1 VLNALYLR
9 PEACDLEEYMSISE
23 ERLRILK
30 LIESGQVSAEEGGQL
45 IEALAANQERDRP
58 RGAVQPRVL
67 RVRVTDVSSR
77 RQKINITIPVS
88 LVGIGLKLGAKLARR
103 MESANADQIMRA
115 IEGGSLGR
123 IFEMQDLDEGE
134 RVEIFVE

>member
-1 VLNALYLR
+1 
-9 PEACDLEEYMSISE
+9 MSISE

-45 IEALAANQERDRP
+45 IEALSANQERDRP

-67 RVRVTDVSSR
+67 RVRVTDLSSR
-77 RQKINITIPVS
+77 RQKINVTIPVS
-88 LVGIGLKLGAKLARR
+88 LVGIGLKLGAKLVRR

>member
-1 VLNALYLR
+1 
-9 PEACDLEEYMSISE
+9 MSISE

-45 IEALAANQERDRP
+45 IEALAENQERDRP

-67 RVRVTDVSSR
+67 RVRVTDVGSR
-77 RQKINITIPVS
+77 RQKINVTIPVS
-88 LVGIGLKLGAKLARR
+88 LVGIGLKLGAKLVRR

>member
-1 VLNALYLR
+1 
-9 PEACDLEEYMSISE
+9 MSISE

-45 IEALAANQERDRP
+45 IEALSANQERDRP

-77 RQKINITIPVS
+77 RQKINVTIPVS

-103 MESANADQIMRA
+103 IESANADQIMRA

>member
-1 VLNALYLR
+1 
-9 PEACDLEEYMSISE
+9 MSISE

-30 LIESGQVSAEEGGQL
+30 LIESGQVSAEEGSQL

-77 RQKINITIPVS
+77 RQKINVTIPVS
-88 LVGIGLKLGAKLARR
+88 LVGIGLKLGAKLVRR

-134 RVEIFVE
+134 RIEIFVE

>member
-1 VLNALYLR
+1 
-9 PEACDLEEYMSISE
+9 MSISE

-58 RGAVQPRVL
+58 RGVVQPRVL

-77 RQKINITIPVS
+77 RQKINVTIPVS
-88 LVGIGLKLGAKLARR
+88 LVGIGLKLSAKLARR
-103 MESANADQIMRA
+103 MESANTDQIMRA

>member
-1 VLNALYLR
+1 
-9 PEACDLEEYMSISE
+9 MSIPE

-45 IEALAANQERDRP
+45 IEALSANQERDRP
-58 RGAVQPRVL
+58 RSAVQPRVL

-77 RQKINITIPVS
+77 RQKINVTIPVS
-88 LVGIGLKLGAKLARR
+88 LVGIGLKLGAKLVRR